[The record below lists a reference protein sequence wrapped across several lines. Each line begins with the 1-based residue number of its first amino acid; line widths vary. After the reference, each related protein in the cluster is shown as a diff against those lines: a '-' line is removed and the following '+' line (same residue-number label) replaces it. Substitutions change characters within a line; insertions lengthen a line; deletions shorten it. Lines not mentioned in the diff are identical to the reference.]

1 MNRIEL
7 ARKVAAAHD
16 LSQAEAERV
25 LKTIVE
31 TIVTTVKKRGE
42 VGIVGFGTFKQVKRA
57 ARKGRNPATGESV
70 KVRAKRLPKFVPG
83 APFKALVA
91 GDAGKAK

>member
-1 MNRIEL
+1 MNRVEL

-16 LSQAEAERV
+16 LSQAEAKRV

-31 TIVTTVKKRGE
+31 TIVTTVKKQGY

-57 ARKGRNPATGESV
+57 ARKGI
-70 KVRAKRLPKFVPG
+70 RACSGHGRI
-83 APFKALVA
+83 
-91 GDAGKAK
+91 D

>member
-1 MNRIEL
+1 MNRVEL
-7 ARKVAAAHD
+7 ARKVAAEHD

-42 VGIVGFGTFKQVKRA
+42 VAILGFGTFKQVKRA
-57 ARKGRNPATGESV
+57 ARKGRNPATGESIT
-70 KVRAKRLPKFVPG
+70 VRAKRLPKFIPG
-83 APFKALVA
+83 APFKAVVA
-91 GDAGKAK
+91 GANVKTK